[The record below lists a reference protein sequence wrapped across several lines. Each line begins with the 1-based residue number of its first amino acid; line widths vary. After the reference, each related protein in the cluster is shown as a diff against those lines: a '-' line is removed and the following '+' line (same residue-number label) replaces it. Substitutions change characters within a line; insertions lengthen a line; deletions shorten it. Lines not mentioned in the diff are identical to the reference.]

1 MITEAYKLYTH
12 GYRNPTSGT
21 DGYVTISATTEN
33 VETFASTTLAI
44 TIKARLNDIYV
55 ELSSNGSTYDDKIL
69 LEAGDYNGD
78 VLTVSFKCKCIKIS
92 NVVTSGTANGAYQVI
107 GWSDV

>member
-12 GYRNPTSGT
+12 GYRNPTSDT

-44 TIKARLNDIYV
+44 TIKARLNDIYIQM
-55 ELSSNGSTYDDKIL
+55 SSNGSTYDDKIL
-69 LEAGDYNGD
+69 LEAGTYNGD
-78 VLTVSFKCKCIKIS
+78 VLTVSFKCKSIKLT
-92 NVVTSGTANGAYQVI
+92 NADTSGTANGAYQVI